1 MDTINLFQNATLALF
16 PTFCYIIFLFLLKSN
31 ASSFLSRSC
40 LILKYM
46 GTFQILNI
54 DVWFNSSKVTVH
66 ILYDLDNFVFIK
78 TILWPRIQ
86 FTSLKDVTYF
96 S

>member
-1 MDTINLFQNATLALF
+1 
-16 PTFCYIIFLFLLKSN
+16 
-31 ASSFLSRSC
+31 
-40 LILKYM
+40 M

-86 FTSLKDVTYF
+86 FTSPKDVTYF